1 MFSRMTLATQILNFL
16 QHLKIDAP
24 IPRGIEV
31 LNPYRQAE
39 AFELCTQFYT
49 KYYNDTN
56 TRSLIIGIN
65 PGRFGGGLTG
75 IPFTDP
81 IRLEHACGIENTLPK
96 KPELSSEFIYKVIAA
111 FGGPERFYRNFY
123 FTSVSPLGFTK
134 ENKNLNYYDN
144 PTLEKR
150 LKPLMNTCMRTQLSW
165 GLNTT
170 KAYCLGEGDN
180 YKFLS
185 AWNAEEKFFKEI
197 VPLPHP
203 RFIMQ
208 YKRKQLNYYLKL
220 YLDILRPGFL

>member
-1 MFSRMTLATQILNFL
+1 MFSTMTLAGHILNFL
-16 QHLKIDAP
+16 QSLKIDAP
-24 IPRGIEV
+24 IPCGIEV
-31 LNPYRQAE
+31 LNPYLQPE

-81 IRLEHACGIENTLPK
+81 IRLEQICSIENTLPK

-111 FGGPERFYRNFY
+111 FGDPERFYRNFY
-123 FTSVSPLGFTK
+123 FTSVSPLGFTSK
-134 ENKNLNYYDN
+134 KKNLNYYDN

-150 LKPLMNTCMRTQLSW
+150 LQPFMNNCIRTQLSW

-185 AWNAEEKFFKEI
+185 AWNGEEKFFKEI
-197 VPLPHP
+197 LPLPHP

-208 YKRKQLNYYLKL
+208 YRRKQLDYYINV
-220 YLDILRPGFL
+220 YLDKLKF

>member
-1 MFSRMTLATQILNFL
+1 MFSTMTLAGQILNFL
-16 QHLKIDAP
+16 QSLKIDAP

-31 LNPYRQAE
+31 LNPYLQPE
-39 AFELCTQFYT
+39 AFELCNKFYT
-49 KYYNDTN
+49 RYYNDTN

-81 IRLEHACGIENTLPK
+81 IRLQQECEIENVLPK
-96 KPELSSEFIYKVIAA
+96 KPELSSEFIYQVIAA
-111 FGGPERFYRNFY
+111 YGGPTKFYKQFY

-134 ENKNLNYYDN
+134 ENNNLNYYDD

-150 LKPLMNTCMRTQLSW
+150 LKPFMNKCLRTQLGW
-165 GLNTT
+165 GLNTS

-185 AWNAEEKFFKEI
+185 AWNREENFFKKI

-208 YKRKQLNYYLKL
+208 YKRKQLGYYINV
-220 YLDILRPGFL
+220 YLDKLKF